1 MSFAF
6 LRKVEEAFKASDIF
20 VISKPQFSP
29 LLNLLGKFKVFH
41 FSKEMFKGLKGLF
54 EFSLSIRSD
63 YDYYF
68 SLPDSLSSALMGFLS
83 GARRRVGY
91 SAELR
96 DLLLTDVFKKP
107 KGLHRVEEYAYLLKD
122 FLNDPLR
129 NLSTSISVDPA
140 LEIQSL
146 KGLKVAI
153 NINSE
158 AQSRR
163 MDVGKWARVVD
174 ILIQRVDPY
183 IVLTGAKRDTNRVK
197 KLISMINNREKVINL
212 AGKTDI
218 VGLAKV
224 LKAVDI
230 TLTVDS
236 GPAHLSNSVGTPTL
250 VLFGAGDERNTSPY
264 LKENLKVLRLGNLKC
279 APCLKNRCKYGE
291 PVCLNRLDEEM
302 IVESALSLLQKH
314 P

>member
-6 LRKVEEAFKASDIF
+6 LRKVKEAFGGCDIF

-29 LLNLLGKFKVFH
+29 LLNFVGRFNIFH
-41 FSKEMFKGLKGLF
+41 FSKDMYKGFKGLF
-54 EFSLSIRSD
+54 DFSLSIRGN
-63 YDYYF
+63 YEYYF

-83 GARRRVGY
+83 GAKRRIGY
-91 SAELR
+91 SAEFR

-122 FLNDPLR
+122 FLKEPLKD
-129 NLSTSISVDPA
+129 LDTSISVEPDP
-140 LEIQSL
+140 EIQSL
-146 KGLKVAI
+146 KGLKFAI

-163 MDVGKWARVVD
+163 MSIEKWARVVNL
-174 ILIQRVDPY
+174 LIQRLDPY
-183 IVLTGAKRDTNRVK
+183 IILTGAEKDAERVK
-197 KLISMINNREKVINL
+197 KLIGMIDNDKKVINL
-212 AGKTDI
+212 SGKTDI
-218 VGLAKV
+218 LGLARV

-230 TLTVDS
+230 TITVDS
-236 GPAHLSNSVGTPTL
+236 GPAHLSNSVETPTL
-250 VLFGAGDERNTSPY
+250 VLFGAGNEKNTSPY
-264 LKENLKVLRLGNLKC
+264 LKKDLKILRLKNLKC

-291 PVCLNRLDEEM
+291 PICLNRLDEEI
-302 IVESALSLLQKH
+302 IVENALSLLQKY